1 MHIYISKYLYFY
13 EIKKMTKLQMSLYS
27 SSDIER
33 ATQLFMDRRTS
44 LSLPGPSCTV
54 ESMHHH
60 CWREQD
66 SKGERT
72 VCSPQWHSVL
82 SQPRNAVR
90 ECFSALVF
98 HVDPD
103 TGRQHR
109 YISSVPQST
118 SYYKAKER
126 AIQSTGPF
134 VSERILFTWKY
145 PYFNVFLN
153 HSQNMFCVKS
163 CKDHSLET

>member
-33 ATQLFMDRRTS
+33 AIQLFMDRRTL

-72 VCSPQWHSVL
+72 VCSPPWHSVL

-90 ECFSALVF
+90 ECFSALAF

-103 TGRQHR
+103 TGRQ
-109 YISSVPQST
+109 YTDTLVPSH
-118 SYYKAKER
+118 KAPCTTRQR

-134 VSERILFTWKY
+134 IAERILFTWKY
-145 PYFNVFLN
+145 PYFNVF
-153 HSQNMFCVKS
+153 
-163 CKDHSLET
+163 

>member
-103 TGRQHR
+103 TGRQHTDTL
-109 YISSVPQST
+109 VPSHKAPCTTRQREGQYNQQDL
-118 SYYKAKER
+118 SYQKGFYLLGN
-126 AIQSTGPF
+126 T
-134 VSERILFTWKY
+134 RIL
-145 PYFNVFLN
+145 
-153 HSQNMFCVKS
+153 MFS
-163 CKDHSLET
+163 